1 MQARTRFLI
10 SILLLAVVA
19 WAGGDTWITKPYTEW
34 TKFEAEAI
42 LSDSPWAKP
51 VRVIP
56 SWESPKASN
65 VEYQP
70 TFNRSVTTATTGTRQ
85 ENKVRI
91 DDFNGVVFFIVW
103 NSATTARQATVRG
116 ALLSGQI
123 TPETADQILAQ
134 EPEGYEVRIAGNDMR
149 PFTLIDETELTQNTY
164 LQPKKLGTKLS
175 PLRVRF
181 SRNLEGTEVQ
191 DVTFVFPRQDASG
204 NPTIAPDETKV
215 DFSCKIAKTVLKA
228 SFDPRKMTGRN
239 GRDL

>member
-1 MQARTRFLI
+1 MHTRIRFLA
-10 SILLLAVVA
+10 SILLLAALA

-56 SWESPKASN
+56 SWEPDKESN
-65 VEYQP
+65 VAYQP
-70 TFNRSVTTATTGTRQ
+70 TFNRNVMSAATGKRD

-91 DDFNGVVFFIVW
+91 DNFIGVVFYVVW

-123 TPETADQILAQ
+123 TPDVADQILAQ
-134 EPEGYEVRIAGNDMR
+134 QPEGYEVRISGNDMK
-149 PFTLIDETELTQNTY
+149 PFTLIDENELRENTY
-164 LQPKKLGTKLS
+164 LQPKKLGTKLG
-175 PLRVRF
+175 PERIKF
-181 SRNLEGTEVQ
+181 SRNLEGTLVQ
-191 DVTFVFPRQDASG
+191 DVTFVFPKQDASG
-204 NPTIAPDETKV
+204 KPTISPDESKV
-215 DFSCKIAKTVLKA
+215 DFSCKIGKTVLKA
-228 SFDPRKMTGRN
+228 TFDPRKMTGPK